1 MELVNLACP
10 ALVFEPIH
18 RALFGV
24 NPSELMDAYR
34 ETLRADGAELGEG
47 DDLVAFDA
55 ADHTWRFKSEEHPL
69 ARLQAFLDRW
79 LSAHSEARIDYI
91 HGEAALRGLIDRPDT
106 LGLMP
111 RPFDKSELFAAIR
124 RHGVLP
130 RKTFSMG
137 EATEKRY
144 YMEARGIQ

>member
-1 MELVNLACP
+1 MSFNPNSIPDFNDKQAAEATADRDRIMNKIA
-10 ALVFEPIH
+10 AAA
-18 RALFGV
+18 RDGV
-24 NPSELMDAYR
+24 DPQSQ
-34 ETLRADGAELGEG
+34 
-47 DDLVAFDA
+47 A
-55 ADHTWRFKSEEHPL
+55 A
-69 ARLQAFLDRW
+69 LDRW

-91 HGEAALRGLIDRPDT
+91 HGEAALRGLIDRPDA

-111 RPFDKSELFAAIR
+111 RPFDKSELFDAIR